1 MKSGR
6 RHFVKQLSA
15 LFILTLLP
23 VSRARAATGEFKGSV
38 VTRWADDGRN
48 MTLLQPFE
56 YIDPNG
62 TKWPVPPGTT
72 LDGASIPRF
81 FWSLIGGPFEGRYR
95 NASVIHDFYCQ
106 VQTRPFPIVHRVF
119 YDAMVTS
126 GLTDRTSWLMYKAVD
141 QFGPR
146 WADPQLDPKC
156 AVVDENYDFTGCA
169 RNAKPPPPAPVP
181 TTRSDRESIEAFLH
195 EMEGEANPD
204 DIGKLRKELDKM

>member
-1 MKSGR
+1 MELGR
-6 RHFVKQLSA
+6 RNFVKRSAALS
-15 LFILTLLP
+15 FFTLLP
-23 VSRARAATGEFKGSV
+23 VSRAAAAGEFKGSI

-48 MTLLQPFE
+48 MTLLEPFE
-56 YIDPNG
+56 YIDPSG
-62 TKWPVPPGTT
+62 TRWPVPPGVS

-95 NASVIHDFYCQ
+95 NASVVHDFYCQ
-106 VQTRPFPIVHRVF
+106 VRTRPFRIVHRVF

-156 AVVDENYDFTGCA
+156 QVVDENYDFTGCA
-169 RNAKPPPPAPVP
+169 RSARPPSPEPS
-181 TTRSDRESIEAFLH
+181 TTTTDRESVEAFLR
-195 EMEGEANPD
+195 EVEGQAKPE
-204 DIGKLRKELDKM
+204 DIGKLRQALDRL